1 MQSKLYE
8 KQLLVQIEKCKQN
21 EANARQEV
29 RKVFIEQAQRQQD
42 DKDPLHRQLAEEKL
56 RTHDLELRVR
66 ELEVQSI
73 KETHDRVMVE
83 ESTIDRERAGVKGTD
98 VGYQVAGGRSDIPG
112 SDYTLLVNSIVYL
125 INKEAESSH
134 EREGTLSEADIWS
147 VRELDSV
154 YKLIILQLT
163 KKL

>member
-8 KQLLVQIEKCKQN
+8 KQLLAQIEKCKQN

-29 RKVFIEQAQRQQD
+29 RKILLEQAQRQQD
-42 DKDPLHRQLAEEKL
+42 DKDLVHRQLNEEKL

-73 KETHDRVMVE
+73 KEVHDRVMVE
-83 ESTIDRERAGVKGTD
+83 ESTINCERAGVKGTD
-98 VGYQVAGGRSDIPG
+98 VGRQVASGRSDIPG
-112 SDYTLLVNSIVYL
+112 SDYALLVNSIVYL
-125 INKEAESSH
+125 INKEAESRH
-134 EREGTLSEADIWS
+134 EREGALSETDIRS
-147 VRELDSV
+147 ARELDSV
-154 YKLIILQLT
+154 YKLVILQLT